1 MLRSIL
7 RTWIKYISLV
17 PLLFLL
23 PVCASLTTTVPS
35 TTECYRSHW
44 PIPFELIKVRRIAQQ
59 PFATHTGSQRFVT
72 IFKPGPFKQSLFFVM
87 SPRSD
92 AGSVARSPHIGVM
105 LDTNRNGSPDC
116 FILGGGRLPDKN
128 GNQVPYNFFA
138 MDREGDGQIEEFISE
153 DLDVDGDRLMD
164 QDTRAVLMDPDP
176 EGHFQKGVYHVNDT
190 ITPIPKEG
198 SAFLLK
204 KPLFEDPFSFQD
216 NEVTQMTLFS
226 VLHQIWKD
234 LH

>member
-1 MLRSIL
+1 MLRNIL
-7 RTWIKYISLV
+7 RAWIKYLAFGY
-17 PLLFLL
+17 LLFLL
-23 PVCASLTTTVPS
+23 PACASLSTTINS

-44 PIPFELIKVRRIAQQ
+44 PIPLDIKKVRRVAQQ
-59 PFATHTGSQRFVT
+59 PFTTHTGSQRIVT
-72 IFKPGPFKQSLFFVM
+72 IFKPGPFKQSLFFIM
-87 SPRSD
+87 SPSSD

-128 GNQVPYNFFA
+128 GKQVPYNFFA

-153 DLDVDGDRLMD
+153 DLDLDSDRVMD
-164 QDTRAVLMDPDP
+164 QDSRAVLMDPDS
-176 EGHFQKGVYHVNDT
+176 EGHFQKGVYHVNNT
-190 ITPIPKEG
+190 ITSIPKEG
-198 SAFLLK
+198 SSFLLK
-204 KPLFEDPFSFQD
+204 KPLFEEPFTFQD